1 MSSGFKI
8 TTSAGVTTLTLD
20 RPDVHNAF
28 DDALIAQLT
37 EILQRVDADDATR
50 VVVLTGA
57 GKSFSSGADL
67 GWMRRMADYD
77 AAANRA
83 DALKLAA
90 LMRTLDTLSKP
101 TIARVNGATFGGAV
115 GLVACCDIAISLDLA
130 KYSLSEV
137 RLGLVPAVIA
147 PYVVRA
153 IGAREA
159 RRWFLT
165 ADAFDAQTAQ
175 RIGLVHEVVNV
186 AGLDHAVT
194 RQVDSLL
201 RGGPAALTAA
211 KRLVARLSP
220 TVDDAL
226 MAETA
231 ELIAALR
238 VSPEGQEGLTAFLE
252 KRDAHW
258 IAK

>member
-1 MSSGFKI
+1 MTDVSVSTSEGVCTI
-8 TTSAGVTTLTLD
+8 TLS

-28 DDALIAQLT
+28 DDTLIAELA
-37 EILQRVDADDATR
+37 EILLRADADDATR

-67 GWMRRMADYD
+67 AWMRRMADYD
-77 AAANRA
+77 AVANRA
-83 DALKLAA
+83 DALKLAE

-101 TIARVNGATFGGAV
+101 TIARVNGAAFGGAV
-115 GLVACCDIAISLDLA
+115 GLIACCDIAVSLDLA

-165 ADAFDAQTAQ
+165 ADAFDAATAQ
-175 RIGLVHEVVNV
+175 RIGLVHEVATV
-186 AGLDHAVT
+186 AGLDHMVT
-194 RQVDSLL
+194 RQVESLL

-211 KRLVARLSP
+211 KRLVARLAP
-220 TVDDAL
+220 TVDEAL
-226 MAETA
+226 MLETA

-238 VSPEGQEGLTAFLE
+238 VSPEGQEGLSAFLE
-252 KRDAHW
+252 KRDPRYVR
-258 IAK
+258 

>member
-1 MSSGFKI
+1 MSSGFNI
-8 TTSAGVTTLTLD
+8 TTSDGVATITLD

-28 DDALIAQLT
+28 DDALIASLT
-37 EILQRVDADDATR
+37 EALRRIDADDATR

-67 GWMRRMADYD
+67 GWMRRMAGYD
-77 AAANRA
+77 AVTNRA
-83 DALKLAA
+83 DALKLAE
-90 LMRTLDTLSKP
+90 LMRALDTLSKP
-101 TIARVNGATFGGAV
+101 TIARVNGAAFGGAV
-115 GLVACCDIAISLDLA
+115 GLIACCDIAVSLDLA

-194 RQVDSLL
+194 RQIDSLR
-201 RGGPAALTAA
+201 RGGPAALAAA

-220 TVDDAL
+220 PIDEAL
-226 MAETA
+226 MLETA

-238 VSPEGQEGLTAFLE
+238 VSPEGQEGLSAFLE
-252 KRDAHW
+252 KRDPRYVQ
-258 IAK
+258 

>member
-1 MSSGFKI
+1 MVSSDS
-8 TTSAGVTTLTLD
+8 SAGVTTLTLD

-28 DDALIAQLT
+28 DDELIASLT
-37 EILQRVDADDATR
+37 AALTAADADDSTR

-67 GWMRRMADYD
+67 GWMRRMAGYD
-77 AAANRA
+77 AVANRA

-101 TIARVNGATFGGAV
+101 TIARVNGAAFGGAV
-115 GLVACCDIAISLDLA
+115 GLIACCDIAIALDIA
-130 KYSLSEV
+130 KFSLSEV
-137 RLGLVPAVIA
+137 RLGLVPAVIS

-153 IGAREA
+153 IGVREA
-159 RRWFLT
+159 RRWCLT
-165 ADAFDAQTAQ
+165 ADAFDAPTAQ
-175 RIGLVHEVVNV
+175 RIGLVHEVAGI

-201 RGGPAALTAA
+201 RGGPQALAAA
-211 KRLVARLSP
+211 KRLVRRLSP
-220 TVDDAL
+220 PVDDAL
-226 MAETA
+226 MLETA

-252 KRDAHW
+252 KRDPRW
-258 IAK
+258 LPK

>member
-1 MSSGFKI
+1 MSGVRI
-8 TTSAGVTTLTLD
+8 ATAGGVTTVTLD
-20 RPDVHNAF
+20 RADVHNAF
-28 DDALIAQLT
+28 DDALVAELT
-37 EILQRVDADDATR
+37 TALQRIDRDDATR

-67 GWMRRMADYD
+67 GWMRRMAAYD
-77 AAANRA
+77 AVANRA
-83 DALKLAA
+83 DALKLAE

-101 TIARVNGATFGGAV
+101 TIARVNGAAFGGAV
-115 GLVACCDIAISLDLA
+115 GLVACCDLAVALDIA
-130 KYSLSEV
+130 KFSLSEV
-137 RLGLVPAVIA
+137 RLGLVPAVIS

-165 ADAFDAQTAQ
+165 ADAFDAATAQ
-175 RIGLVHEVVNV
+175 RIGLVHEVAGI

-194 RQVDSLL
+194 RQVESLL
-201 RGGPAALTAA
+201 RAGPQALAAA
-211 KRLVARLSP
+211 KRLVHRLSP
-220 TVDDAL
+220 PVDDAL
-226 MAETA
+226 VLETA

-252 KRDAHW
+252 KRDPRWAGR
-258 IAK
+258 